1 MSMLTQITVFKSNNL
16 HSFNT
21 HPLWSSI
28 YLQNREAKQ
37 SSFAQTIMT
46 SRSRSQAQNALQWQY
61 SRHFARST
69 HTETVRNMQ
78 NALDRQP
85 TTVHI
90 WGRTIVFAQTQLS
103 QISEDQHVLS
113 RRVEHMPLYASD
125 VTPKVHWYGP
135 SLKNTKLLFTRQL
148 PEQSLHSDHAR
159 WMIRS
164 LCWTNKCTYRA
175 NTAESFDC

>member
-1 MSMLTQITVFKSNNL
+1 MKYITPKGEEIRGYLNEFWLLMSLLTQSAVFKSNNL

-28 YLQNREAKQ
+28 YLQNRKAKQ

-46 SRSRSQAQNALQWQY
+46 LRSRSQTQNALKWQCY

-85 TTVHI
+85 TIVHI
-90 WGRTIVFAQTQLS
+90 WGLTMVLALTQLS
-103 QISEDQHVLS
+103 QISEERHVLS
-113 RRVEHMPLYASD
+113 CRVEHMPLYASD
-125 VTPKVHWYGP
+125 VT
-135 SLKNTKLLFTRQL
+135 
-148 PEQSLHSDHAR
+148 
-159 WMIRS
+159 
-164 LCWTNKCTYRA
+164 
-175 NTAESFDC
+175 